1 MKKIILLLTT
11 LMVNGFKYS
20 DPNSN
25 RIFDL
30 DKFIDSTDL
39 NIGQIAEFC
48 NDKSK
53 IRIYKGTSLIFPTTK
68 GFTIRCL
75 PSKFTI
81 EFDYTIKVQPTCTW
95 TLISIT
101 DWKQNELFSVSL
113 DPEKKLVTVSFTDS
127 WGKCY
132 SSIFI
137 DYMVRKFRKKLI
149 I

>member
-1 MKKIILLLTT
+1 
-11 LMVNGFKYS
+11 MVNGFKYS

-39 NIGQIAEFC
+39 NIGQISEFC
-48 NDKSK
+48 SEKSK
-53 IRIYKGTSLIFPTTK
+53 IRIYKLTSLIFPTTE
-68 GFTIRCL
+68 GFTRRSL

-81 EFDYTIKVQPTCTW
+81 EFDYTIKVQPSCTW

-113 DPEKKLVTVSFTDS
+113 DPEKKLLTISFTDRL
-127 WGKCY
+127 GKCF

-137 DYMVRKFRKKLI
+137 DYKVRKFIKN
-149 I
+149 